1 MLVFPGPPAPPSL
14 PFLPLPSALQ
24 CCKAP
29 HDSCRQKRTQGS
41 CPGAALCRETV
52 SALALGGAAWGSLG
66 PCGVVSR
73 VSAIESAVV
82 ARGGPA
88 GSGTLNFFHPCWWL
102 PSPPQEVPGTSQTR
116 RQGPRRAWLG
126 RLSHCRAYVPLC
138 PSLPHSPSLPVR
150 FRRGAP
156 FASSVSPSLHPSRLE
171 RPR

>member
-1 MLVFPGPPAPPSL
+1 MDARGRELGPAFGVRGEVEDRLEVREWVSQGKAAPRVGGIPGAFPKPGSPSFPFSEEALSWQMLVFPGPPAPPSL

-41 CPGAALCRETV
+41 CPGAALRRETV

-88 GSGTLNFFHPCWWL
+88 GSGTLNFFHPCW
-102 PSPPQEVPGTSQTR
+102 
-116 RQGPRRAWLG
+116 
-126 RLSHCRAYVPLC
+126 
-138 PSLPHSPSLPVR
+138 
-150 FRRGAP
+150 
-156 FASSVSPSLHPSRLE
+156 
-171 RPR
+171 